1 MLVVLMLL
9 YYIVF
14 RGIEISG
21 VLVAILGFGLYHG
34 AGLSEV
40 FQTGIDSVY
49 KGEREAA
56 AALGFKPFAIFKKIV
71 FPQAVNHVFGLYKGQ
86 FVALV
91 KATSIVGYIAIQ
103 DLTKAGDIIRSR
115 TYDAFFPIIATAVIY
130 FAVTWVLVSLLSL
143 IEVRL
148 DPKKRERTLK
158 GVVCK

>member
-1 MLVVLMLL
+1 MLL
-9 YYIVF
+9 YYIIF
-14 RGIEISG
+14 RGIDISG
-21 VLVAILGFGLYHG
+21 ILVAILGFGLYYG
-34 AGLSEV
+34 VALSEV
-40 FQTGIDSVY
+40 FRTGIDSVD

-56 AALGFKPFAIFKKIV
+56 AALGFRPFAIFKRIV
-71 FPQAVNHVFGLYKGQ
+71 LPQAVNHVFGLYKGQ

-91 KATSIVGYIAIQ
+91 KGTSIVGYIAIQ

-130 FAVTWVLVSLLSL
+130 FAVTWVFVALLSL

-148 DPKKRERTLK
+148 EPKKRERTLK

>member
-1 MLVVLMLL
+1 MLFRS
-9 YYIVF
+9 VF
-14 RGIEISG
+14 R
-21 VLVAILGFGLYHG
+21 
-34 AGLSEV
+34 
-40 FQTGIDSVY
+40 TGIDSVP

-56 AALGFKPFAIFKKIV
+56 AALGFRPFAIFRKIV
-71 FPQAVNHVFGLYKGQ
+71 LPQAVSRVFGLYKGQ

-115 TYDAFFPIIATAVIY
+115 TYDAFFPLIATAVIY
-130 FAVTWVLVSLLSL
+130 FALTWLLVTLLGL

-148 DPKKRERTLK
+148 DPKKRERKLK